1 MKYEAISRLTKK
13 FSVVKMCEILGVKRQ
28 NYYRWI
34 RQERNN
40 KEKHI
45 KELSI
50 INKIEEIFNDS
61 DKTNGYRAIKK
72 EVEEKGISLSEYK
85 VRKIMRE
92 NGFYPE
98 TTTKYKPS
106 HNGKTDGKY
115 YSNRLKQKFKTNKP
129 NQVWVGDIT
138 YIKTSIGCGV

>member
-34 RQERNN
+34 RQERKN

-61 DKTNGYRAIKK
+61 DKTNGYRAIK
-72 EVEEKGISLSEYK
+72 
-85 VRKIMRE
+85 RK
-92 NGFYPE
+92 
-98 TTTKYKPS
+98 
-106 HNGKTDGKY
+106 
-115 YSNRLKQKFKTNKP
+115 LKKRVFL
-129 NQVWVGDIT
+129 
-138 YIKTSIGCGV
+138 